1 MHGASMMRRHVI
13 TTPLFNPLG
22 SIALCAIF
30 LLTPAAWAQKQY
42 DPGASDTEIKI
53 GQTMPYSGPA
63 SSYGAI
69 GKTEAAYFKKIN
81 DEGGINGR
89 KIVFL
94 SLDDSYS
101 PPKTVEATRRL
112 VEQDQV
118 LLMFGS
124 LGTATN
130 TAVQGYLAARKVPQ
144 LFVTTGASKWNDP
157 QHHPWT
163 MGFQPNYRTEAQLYA
178 KYVLQTSPNAKVA
191 ILYQNDDY
199 GKDYLQGLKEGL
211 GDKATKMIVAEL
223 TYEVTDPTIDSQ
235 ILQMQ
240 ALGVDVFVNATSPKF
255 AAQAIRKAYD
265 IGWKPIHL
273 LNNTSVSVGGVLRPA
288 GLDKSVGV
296 ITSLYGKD
304 PTDARWDNDAGMIA
318 WRAFMKAYNP
328 DGDLID
334 NANVFGYG
342 QARTLVEV
350 LRQCGENLTRE
361 NVMKR
366 AANLKDFDTTV
377 SLPGITINTSPTD
390 FAPIKMLQL
399 ARFDGKTWVPFGGV
413 LGK

>member
-1 MHGASMMRRHVI
+1 MI
-13 TTPLFNPLG
+13 TAAPLFKSLARY
-22 SIALCAIF
+22 ALWAVF
-30 LLTPAAWAQKQY
+30 LSTPAAWAQKQY
-42 DPGASDTEIKI
+42 DPGASDSEIKI

-81 DEGGINGR
+81 DEGGVNGR
-89 KIVFL
+89 KIVFI
-94 SLDDSYS
+94 SVDDGYS
-101 PPKTVEATRRL
+101 PPKAVEATRRL

-130 TAVQGYLAARKVPQ
+130 TAVQGYLTARKVPQ

-163 MGFQPNYRTEAQLYA
+163 MGFQPNYRTEAQIYA
-178 KYVLQTSPNAKVA
+178 KYILQTKPDAKVG

-211 GDKATKMIVAEL
+211 GDKAGKMMIAEL

-240 ALGVDVFVNATSPKF
+240 SLGVDAFVDATSPKF

-273 LNNTSVSVGGVLRPA
+273 LNNTSVSVGGVLTPA
-288 GLDKSVGV
+288 GLVKSVGV

-304 PTDARWDNDAGMIA
+304 PTDPRWDSDPGMVA

-350 LRQCGENLTRE
+350 LRQCGDNLTRE
-361 NVMKR
+361 NVMKH

-390 FAPIKMLQL
+390 FAPFKALQL

-413 LGK
+413 LSK